1 MMQRMLIAL
10 YRLVPLWGLYGVMA
24 VVVVFYMLL
33 SRRSYRA
40 VHAYY
45 RQIWG
50 YGRRATLWRVYV
62 SHFRFGQV
70 VLDRFAVYA
79 GKHFRLDISG
89 NDHFMAAA
97 GSKEGALIL
106 GSHTGN
112 FELCGY
118 TLHSTEKRLNAV
130 VFGGESQ
137 TINDNRRRLWQG
149 HNIGTIP
156 VTGDMSHL
164 FAIHRALSDGEMVCM
179 TADRALGSNK
189 SLTFNFLG
197 RPADF
202 PIGPFAVAASEGV
215 TVLGI
220 FVMKESLRTY
230 HVEVR
235 PLRLT
240 EEEQHLPRRK
250 QIEAYARHYV
260 ALLEEMVRKYP
271 DQWFNYYNF
280 WKQ

>member
-50 YGRRATLWRVYV
+50 HGRRATLWRVYV

-118 TLHSTEKRLNAV
+118 TLQDRKSV
-130 VFGGESQ
+130 V
-137 TINDNRRRLWQG
+137 
-149 HNIGTIP
+149 
-156 VTGDMSHL
+156 
-164 FAIHRALSDGEMVCM
+164 
-179 TADRALGSNK
+179 
-189 SLTFNFLG
+189 
-197 RPADF
+197 
-202 PIGPFAVAASEGV
+202 
-215 TVLGI
+215 
-220 FVMKESLRTY
+220 
-230 HVEVR
+230 
-235 PLRLT
+235 
-240 EEEQHLPRRK
+240 
-250 QIEAYARHYV
+250 
-260 ALLEEMVRKYP
+260 
-271 DQWFNYYNF
+271 
-280 WKQ
+280 

>member
-1 MMQRMLIAL
+1 
-10 YRLVPLWGLYGVMA
+10 
-24 VVVVFYMLL
+24 
-33 SRRSYRA
+33 
-40 VHAYY
+40 
-45 RQIWG
+45 
-50 YGRRATLWRVYV
+50 
-62 SHFRFGQV
+62 
-70 VLDRFAVYA
+70 
-79 GKHFRLDISG
+79 
-89 NDHFMAAA
+89 
-97 GSKEGALIL
+97 
-106 GSHTGN
+106 
-112 FELCGY
+112 
-118 TLHSTEKRLNAV
+118 
-130 VFGGESQ
+130 
-137 TINDNRRRLWQG
+137 
-149 HNIGTIP
+149 
-156 VTGDMSHL
+156 MSHL

-197 RPADF
+197 RPANF

-220 FVMKESLRTY
+220 FVMKESMRTY

-250 QIEAYARHYV
+250 QIEAYAQHYV

>member
-50 YGRRATLWRVYV
+50 HGPWATLWRVYV

-79 GKHFRLDISG
+79 GKHFRMDISG

-97 GSKEGALIL
+97 SSKEGALIL
-106 GSHTGN
+106 GAHTGN

-118 TLHSTEKRLNAV
+118 SLHSTSKRLNAV

-137 TINDNRRRLWQG
+137 TINDNRQRLWQG

-156 VTGDMSHL
+156 VKDDMSHL
-164 FAIHRALSDGEMVCM
+164 FDIHRALTDGEMVCM
-179 TADRALGSNK
+179 TADRALGSPK
-189 SLTFNFLG
+189 CFTIPFLG
-197 RPADF
+197 RPASF

-220 FVMKESLRTY
+220 FVMKQSMRTY

-235 PLRLT
+235 PLTLT
-240 EEEQHLPRRK
+240 ADEARLPRRH
-250 QIEAYARHYV
+250 QAEAYARHYV
-260 ALLEEMVRKYP
+260 ALLEEMVRTYP
-271 DQWFNYYNF
+271 DQWFNYYDF
-280 WKQ
+280 WKP